1 MKKGI
6 LRLGG
11 NSKVSSIICITR
23 LHIITPRSKCY
34 LNLINLESREYQ
46 SPLRYVSSLRKARF
60 VHTSISSV
68 KKKLSR
74 IHHSIQTSHSSQITP
89 ADPVIRA
96 KSHRLTAASRH
107 AQDSISSGVPPLLP
121 LLVVVDVLELEVEL
135 FVFDELVEASD
146 GDSGVTVIP
155 TTAIL
160 VVVGSGVTEF
170 GTVVVV
176 EDVATAR
183 VIEGMVELVL
193 VVLVLNVLATIT
205 TD

>member
-1 MKKGI
+1 M
-6 LRLGG
+6 
-11 NSKVSSIICITR
+11 
-23 LHIITPRSKCY
+23 
-34 LNLINLESREYQ
+34 
-46 SPLRYVSSLRKARF
+46 
-60 VHTSISSV
+60 
-68 KKKLSR
+68 
-74 IHHSIQTSHSSQITP
+74 
-89 ADPVIRA
+89 IRA

-107 AQDSISSGVPPLLP
+107 AQDSISSGVPPPPPLP

-146 GDSGVTVIP
+146 GDSGVTVVPTTTTLVEASEGDGGVTVIP
-155 TTAIL
+155 TTARL

-176 EDVATAR
+176 EDVAAAR
-183 VIEGMVELVL
+183 VIEGVVELVL